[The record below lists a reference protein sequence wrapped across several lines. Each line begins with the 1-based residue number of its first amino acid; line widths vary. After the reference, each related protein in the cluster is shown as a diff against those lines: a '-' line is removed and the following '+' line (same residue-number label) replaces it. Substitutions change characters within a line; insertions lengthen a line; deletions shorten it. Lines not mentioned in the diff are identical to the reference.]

1 MRARFD
7 FAFNVDTR
15 ADTKADTR
23 AIDTRAIE
31 TEDFFE
37 LLFILKEK
45 TRKMDNGYIQSG
57 GEA

>member
-1 MRARFD
+1 VRARFD